1 MSICEQRWGQKEP
14 FCKGLVVSFGKA
26 TLIACIV
33 VAFSAC
39 DSSLPGTNIATT
51 TPGVASI
58 SVSSVVD
65 NQATVDW
72 NLTSSSLV
80 EQWRLYQN
88 DLLVCSGEPLAAVS
102 SADNSSYQTG
112 SCSVILKVGSNSFY
126 VQLCNSGSGSSSL
139 CSQSATEIIDYQEQ
153 TELGA
158 ISWQDF
164 PSSSTT
170 SENELY
176 LSWSKEEG
184 VNGDYWHIYQND
196 APACSGVLDYSETFG
211 GQSGGCNVTLALGAN
226 DFRAQLCQTQPVGI
240 ADNCVQSPVAII
252 TFDADPQRIL
262 ATAVIVELDE
272 SLPAGYDISISWSK
286 DTSNGSAG
294 EDWSLFNNG
303 IALCQGVITSADF
316 GASCLTQLSEG
327 DNQLQVRL
335 CTDAATYSGASCAY
349 SATVAVEGFDPE
361 PLAPGTLSITSS
373 IPAQVTD
380 APSLIVD
387 WEIASGNG
395 VSSWS
400 VAANAEQYCYNVDLE
415 QYYWGG
421 SCQIALEV
429 GVNSISVTGCNYG
442 YDNSES
448 CSTSLEV
455 STEYIVIPGTPELT
469 SSFPAST
476 YLSEHNLSWEL
487 VDGEAAD
494 YWLAVV
500 NDTSKCS
507 GDLLGQ
513 MPQSG
518 SCMVELD
525 SGVNAV
531 VARLCIG
538 NESGSAY
545 CSDSAAAQVELLASI
560 PAQPE
565 IGTSEQTIAD
575 DTILLEWSKS
585 SGDNGSYWSVDNSG
599 ESVSACS
606 GQPIRSSGSS
616 QSGDCYLPLAL
627 GANLV
632 SVHLCNNNAA
642 GTASCSTSES
652 ITISRVSAAPE
663 FTSATSASVAENN
676 NALFYTASVSDNDS
690 LIEQISFS
698 LSGADSYLFSID
710 SSGGLAFSNSADYE
724 SPQDINRDNIYQLSL
739 TATDETELYD
749 QLELSV
755 SVSNVNDIA
764 PEFTSAAFVSV
775 AENTIGVIHTIQASD
790 VEGDSL
796 SYALAG
802 ADFSHFS
809 LDSSSGE
816 LAIIA
821 PLDYESPLDATSANS
836 YELEINASDGINS
849 TIQAFTVN
857 LSDLNDETPQATS
870 PQSLALELSSI
881 SLGVTIYTVTASDAD
896 AGDQLSYSHSG
907 ADASHFSLDSRSG
920 DLRFI
925 VLPSGAASEPIDANG
940 DSVYELN
947 ISVRDLAL
955 NSSSFEL
962 SIAVADDVGHYP
974 QFDTAQASATIAEN
988 SSASFYT
995 ALAVD
1000 PEGEGVSYGLSGVDS
1015 SHFVID
1021 SSSGVLSP
1029 LAPLDYEKPLDSG
1042 SDNNYSLTI
1051 LASDPLGNQSQQAL
1065 DVLVSNVNDNAP
1077 SFSAD
1082 SASVTVAENIA
1093 TSVYSASGSASDADG
1108 DSLTYSLT
1116 GTDAGYFT
1124 IDPSSGAL
1132 AFAIVADYENPQDYN
1147 RDNTYDVIVIA
1158 SDASTSANQSL
1169 SVTVEDSNDNSP
1181 SFGFA
1186 ADLVSV
1192 LENGAL
1198 YVYTAR
1204 ATDADSGDQVVY
1216 ALAGTDASYFVL
1228 DPSSGALNSISP
1240 FDYEYP
1246 LDANAD
1252 NSYELE
1258 LIASDGTNDSA
1269 LALSVIVSNIN
1280 DNFPSFALES
1290 DSVSIA
1296 ENSSGTIY
1304 TAVATDLDGGTS
1316 LSYSLLGVDAS
1327 AFVIDSVSGALSFV
1341 NAPDFD
1347 NPADSNRDNH
1357 YELEIRASDGSYSA
1371 SLNLAVVVTDLN
1383 DIAPLFA
1390 SSADS
1395 VEFLENSTS
1404 IVYTANAT
1412 DADGDSVAYSLEGND
1427 VNYFSIDA
1435 ASGALSFRNPP
1446 DFENPGDQ
1454 DRDNHYQLDIAASDG
1469 VNSSSLALTVALQ
1482 DANDN
1487 SPSFAIAAESIP
1499 VPENSSGTIYTA
1511 AATDPDAIDSLSYSL
1526 SGTDSYQFS
1535 INATSGALAF
1545 LSPPDFEKPTDQG
1558 LDNHYQL
1565 NIEASDGSNSASL
1578 AFTVEI
1584 SDSNDNSPSF
1594 AASADTLDVAENST
1608 GIIYTAAASDADI
1621 SDAIIYSLAGSDA
1634 SHFTIG
1640 AASGALAFR
1649 NPPDFDQPSDQGGNN
1664 SYQIDIEASDGSNSA
1679 SLALTVAVT
1688 NLNDNSPSFAAASA
1702 AIQVAENSSGTIYT
1716 AQATDLDAADS
1727 LSYSLSGGDDYYQ
1740 FSINSTSGALSF
1752 FSSPDFEQPA
1762 DQNSDN
1768 HYQLEIEAS
1777 DGANS
1782 SRLALTVEV
1791 TNLNDNSPSFAR
1803 ESDALSVAENTTATV
1818 YTASATDLDGDILS
1832 YSLSGADAQYFA
1844 LDSSSG
1850 VLAFLAA
1857 PDFDQPTDQN
1867 GDNRYQ
1873 LEIRASDG
1881 ANSITLRL
1889 EVAVSD
1895 LNDELPQVTSVAS
1908 VVLDFSS
1915 IVLNATIYTVTATD
1929 LDSGDQLSYALGG
1942 ADAQHFSLDSSSGAL
1957 ALTQQPSL
1965 STPQDA
1971 DGNNRYDLQIT
1982 VSDLGGNSTLFD
1994 LEVRVAD
2001 DIGSPPAFASASAS
2015 VEFAENS
2022 TSIVYTAAATDI
2034 DNETLTYSIS
2044 GTDATLFTIGA
2055 SSGLLAFRSAP
2066 DYEQPADANGDNSY
2080 SLNLIATDP
2089 VGNQGQ
2095 QSLTVQVSNTNDN
2108 APVFNQSSSTIDFT
2122 ENDTSSIALSASD
2135 VDGDTLSYSLAGT
2148 DALAFNIDTSSG
2160 TIWFAR
2166 APDYDQPHD
2175 SNQDNVYEFVFSAS
2189 DGAQTSSQNIAIS
2202 ISNLNDEFPQVTSP
2216 ASLTID
2222 FSAISLNAPVYTLTA
2237 TDLDPGDQVSYV
2249 LGGADAGHFYLN
2261 AASGELSFGQQPS
2274 LSAPLDADG
2283 DNVYDL
2289 QITALDSAM
2298 NSTLFDLAITVVDDI
2313 GSPPAFS
2320 SASASVEF
2328 AENGTGIVYTAQA
2341 TDVDGEVLVYSLGG
2355 ADAALFTL
2363 NSSSGDLSFRN
2374 PPDYEQPQDVN
2385 SDNSYSLTFT
2395 ATDPVGNQGQQ
2406 SLAVQV
2412 GNVNDNAPLFNLSA
2426 STIAFLENNTSA
2438 LDLGA
2443 SDADGDALSYYLSGA
2458 DAGAFNL
2465 DSGAGTV
2472 GFKSTPDYEQP
2483 HDGNRDNA
2491 YDIELS
2497 VSDGAYTAS
2506 QSFSIAVGN
2515 ANDNAPIFNISV
2527 STLTIAENDTSI
2539 IDASAS
2545 DADGDALAYSLSG
2558 SDAGAFSIDEGSGA
2572 LAFLLAPDY
2581 ENPRD
2586 RDRDNLYELVL
2597 NASDGS
2603 QVATH
2608 DLNISVSNISDSVPS
2623 FASNSDSITV
2633 TEHSSGVIYS
2643 AQASD
2648 PDGDSLSYGLGGA
2661 DVAAF
2666 TIDAASGAL
2675 AFASDPDF
2683 ESPSDQ
2689 NSDNTYELSISA
2701 SDGTSSASLA
2711 LTVQVEDINDNS
2723 PRFAQSS
2730 ESLAVAENSSGTIYT
2745 ATATDLDA
2753 GSVLSYSLSGADS
2766 SPLQIDASSGALAFR
2781 SSPDYEAPQDSNQ
2794 DNLYQI
2800 VVEAS
2805 DGVNTGSQDLAISVS
2820 DSNDEA
2826 PQFTSLGSQAVN
2838 YTAVQV
2844 GDIIYTAQA
2853 VDLDAGDQ
2861 ITYALTGAD
2870 ASSFSF
2876 DATSGAL
2883 AFAQLPSLAEF
2894 QSSNGGIAY
2903 ALTITAT
2910 DLASNSS
2917 VLDLTIN
2924 LVDDTGSAPEFT
2936 QASANVTVD
2945 ENVVGFIYQAAASDA
2960 DGDPI
2965 AYSLE
2970 GTDAAAFIID
2980 SSSGELRF
2988 TSPPDYEQALDAG
3001 ANNVYEFSIIATD
3014 SPVGNQAQQSLNIT
3028 VTNLNDNPPIFSHA
3042 TTSAISVEENT
3053 PASTTIYDANASDA
3067 DGATITYTI
3076 SGDDAALFAIA
3087 STSGVLS
3094 FKQAP
3099 DYEDR
3104 QDANQDNVYELS
3116 LEASDGET
3124 SASVALQIT
3133 VTDVNE
3139 APVLSANISW
3149 SKVEENYAQDIYQV
3163 SATDPDYDTLTFAI
3177 IGGADANTLELTN
3190 TKYGYIRF
3198 ISPPNYEQPD
3208 DADQNS
3214 IYHYSVSVSD
3224 GVHTVTED
3232 FELEVYDIND
3242 APSFASSSA
3251 ARLTAENNTS
3261 FVYQLDISDEDQ
3273 DPLNY
3278 SLSGA
3283 DSAEFSLDFTTLE
3296 LSFNSAP
3303 DYEGPQDSDQ
3313 DNVYELSV
3321 TAADAEYS
3329 DSQAI
3334 TISVSDLNDEVPQFT
3349 SASSLALDFTSI
3361 VVGATIYTAAS
3372 SDADAGDSVTYGLS
3386 GADEQHF
3393 SFNTSS
3399 GALAFAQAPSLSAPQ
3414 DADGDNV
3421 YQITIT
3427 ATDSANNSSQLA
3439 LSVSVL
3445 DDIGKPPEFTQTS
3458 ASITVDENSAGVVY
3472 QEPASDPDGDT
3483 VVYSI
3488 EGVDSGFFGINSSSA
3503 ALSFISAPDYE
3514 QPEDSGLDNTYEL
3527 SIIATDPVG
3536 NQGQQSLAIAI
3547 NNLND
3552 NAPQFNLSSTT
3563 FSITE
3568 GETSVVTITA
3578 QDADGDDLSYDLEAS
3593 ADVAYFSLD
3602 PSSGTLALQS
3612 AADFENPQDSD
3623 QDNNYQVSLS
3633 AFDGSQRT
3641 SIDLQVTVTDI
3652 NDYPVFSPSQITLSV
3667 NENDTS
3673 VIHNF
3678 QASDQDNDPLTYV
3691 ISPYDHDAQYLSVD
3705 TTSGAMSF
3713 ISAADYEQPLDSNQ
3727 DNQYYFYVSAYDS
3740 SGVFDNQDVY
3750 LNVVNVNEAPAFAST
3765 SVSLSVAENDS
3776 SFTHVV
3782 EAAIDPDADE
3792 ILSYQLGGTDQS
3804 AFNFDPDTRELSF
3817 KANPDYELPA
3827 DHDGDNLYQIDI
3839 TATDSDYSTTQ
3850 AITISVSNSNDEL
3863 PQFTSA
3869 SSQSIEFTTIVVGTT
3884 IYTVT
3889 TSDADSGDQATYT
3902 LSGADASHF
3911 SLDAT
3916 SGALAFTQSPSLDSP
3931 RDADNNNIYELTIT
3945 ATDQGNNSNQLALS
3959 VVVTDAIGKPPAF
3972 AELDVS
3978 LSVDEGSSGVIYT
3991 ATASDPDGDSLVYAI
4006 SGTDSAQFSID
4017 PSSGALSF
4025 VLAPDYEQPADDG
4038 GNNIYQLSV
4047 SAEDPVGNQGL
4058 QSLEISITNLND
4070 NSPQFDLT
4078 ANSFT
4083 IAENTSAVANLA
4095 ASDADGDPLT
4105 FSLVASDDSSLF
4117 SLDPDSGALAF
4128 ISAPDFETAQDS
4140 NTDNTYELE
4149 LSVFDGSHTTT
4160 QEITITVTD
4169 VNEAPSFPAATLAL
4183 SVDENNAAVF
4193 YTADASDPENDSLT
4207 FSISGADQS
4216 DFEIDSYDGE
4226 LQFDHQPDYE
4236 APRNTNNTY
4245 YVSVSASDGEYSASV
4260 DLTVTVVDVNEAP
4273 EYAQGA
4279 SQSLQTDENSAA
4291 AIGVDV
4297 ATDPEQDSLVHSISG
4312 DDAGAFSI
4320 NSVSGN
4326 LTYLAPLDYEQ
4337 PQDFDGDNS
4346 YEFSVSASDGQYT
4359 TSLDVTLQITDIDDA
4374 SPQFTSASSQTV
4386 DYTSAQVGAIIYTV
4400 SATDPDSDD
4409 DQISYALS
4417 GIDSSHFSFNTSS
4430 GELAFAQAPS
4440 LESPQD
4446 DNGDN
4451 SYELVI
4457 TATDPV
4463 SNSDDLDL
4471 SIKVVDDTGSAPT
4484 FTQASASINVDEN
4497 SASTIYTAQATDA
4510 DPGDNLSY
4518 SISGTDFSLFAI
4530 EPSSGELAFNTAPD
4544 FESPSDNGKDNTY
4557 DLAITATDTIGKQAS
4572 QDLAITILNLND
4584 NPPQFVL
4591 SANSFDVAEN
4601 TTAITTVAAN
4611 DVDGDDLTFSLTN
4624 STDASFFSLD
4634 SSSGVLAFTSAPDFE
4649 TAQDSNTD
4657 NTYELELSVFDG
4669 AHTTTQSISVKVT
4682 NVDEAPSFTATNQ
4695 NPSVSENT
4703 SGSFYTASA
4712 SDPEQA
4718 TLTYSTNGA
4727 DAGLFDLDSASGEL
4741 AFKTPPD
4748 YESPADQGADNTYQ
4762 LTITVSDGANQVSQS
4777 LAITVTN
4784 VNEAPAF
4791 ASASVNLNTDEND
4804 ASFTHI
4810 VEAATDPDQGE
4821 TLTYQLSGDDA
4832 NDFNFDTSTRSLSFA
4847 NTPDFENPADQGAN
4861 NVYQVTI
4868 TAADAEY
4875 SASQDITI
4883 AVADLNDETPQFTSA
4898 SSLVLDYTS
4907 VAVDTIIY
4915 TVQATDA
4922 DAGDQITYTLS
4933 GTDQQHFSFAAS
4945 SGELAF
4951 SELPSLENPKDADND
4966 NVYQLS
4972 IAATDLGANSTDL
4985 ALSISVV
4992 DDTGSAPTFTQVSVS
5007 INVDENSA
5015 SSVYTAQASDVDP
5028 GDTLTYSI
5036 AGIDA
5041 DLFTIDP
5048 SSGELAFNTAPDYEN
5063 PSDSGADNTYELSIT
5078 ANDTIG
5084 KQASQDLTITI
5095 LNLNDNTPQFDLS
5108 ANSFDVAENTT
5119 AITTVAANDVDGDDL
5134 TFSLTNSTDASFF
5147 SLDSTNGALTFAS
5160 APDFETAQDSNSD
5173 NTYELELSVFDGAHT
5188 TTQSISVKV
5197 TNVDEAPSFTATN
5210 QNPSVSENTS
5220 GSFYTA
5226 SASDPEQATLTYST
5240 NGADAGLFDL
5250 DSASGELAFKT
5261 PPDYESPADQGAD
5274 NTYQLTITVSDG
5286 ANQVSQSLAI
5296 TVTNVNEAPA
5306 FASASVNL
5314 NTDENDASFTH
5325 IVEAAT
5331 DPDQGETLTYQLSGD
5346 DAADFNFDA
5355 STRVLSFKATPDFE
5369 NPADQNTNNA
5379 YQIDII
5385 ASDGDLEATQAITIT
5400 VTNVEESPYF
5410 HSTTD
5415 HVEITEDPATEGTA
5429 SPVLAL
5435 SIQAADDED
5444 DFAGTSLNFVISGG
5458 ADSDKFSLTAIGANS
5473 ANLSFIAS
5481 PDFDNPHDSNLD
5493 SNYSLTI
5500 EVADS
5505 SGDQA
5510 QHDLIVQVL
5519 GVNDETPQL
5528 SSSANADVN
5537 ENSTA
5542 VFYIATATDADRSD
5556 WSDPDSSKHYQPNLD
5571 SITFSLDTTSYPDS
5585 SLFSIN
5591 SSSGELQAT
5600 SGLDYENPL
5609 SSAQSNYYTVG
5620 IEVADSAANSS
5631 VNVIT
5636 VTVIDDPDEPEPV
5649 ASSGPQIPW
5658 FYSDVSVGE
5667 SIDIPWVIYSG
5678 DGAIS
5683 WSMLVNGTTVCS
5695 ESASI
5700 SAPAT
5705 SGVCSVSS
5713 SYLKSGTNLNTAAVS
5728 VTYSDGSSEL
5738 SEEVSFAY
5746 AVSATTS
5753 RYPTPTASVSDGIAA
5768 CQNVDIGDEVSATS
5782 NTDCWNF
5789 LLGNDDFGG
5798 PYDEVPSYLTTNYGR
5813 GFDVIAYY
5821 GDWSIY
5827 DRNFQPA
5834 DMPVNLLSTALY
5846 SFIMLDGDIPATQ
5859 AANAD
5864 EKECEDCSFS
5874 GAVDFADYY
5883 SAIHKA
5889 YSLPDDPLAT
5899 DKWLGTEGVGD
5910 GYVAYGS
5917 GIGEHWTDD
5926 SAYKGNGI
5934 FKQFWLLKQKF
5945 PHFKTCISVGGWSF
5959 SRPFPLIASDSTKL
5973 ATFVESITDMAV
5985 KYHFDC
5991 IDIDWEFPGKAG
6003 GDYVNNNSAVVYD
6016 YDGDGKTPF
6025 ITPTA
6030 ADAGY
6035 FVNLISALRAELD
6048 SRSEASHIEINSA
6061 VYTSEDGMAL
6071 MDYNAF
6077 AGNLDGIHMMTY
6089 DYYGA
6094 WDAHTGL
6101 QAALYANSDPVHSE
6115 VSVLHGDVYN
6125 NKHNIASAMARA
6137 VNNAIDNGFGSNHD
6151 IRRKIVPGLA
6161 FYGRN
6166 YSGVSTTPVPGKY
6179 MVLANSAAEQLSWEQ
6194 GNLNYI
6200 QIEGYYE
6207 DGATMSGNS
6216 AYDAGG
6222 YSTAGRS
6229 WTYRWDSESMAPF
6242 LYDASTG
6249 SFIGYTDPR
6258 AIFYQTCHAARENS
6272 KGVMFWEMTQ
6282 ESADFHLVQAI
6293 HTAIRGD
6300 TMTQYAD
6307 QPHCDDIIDRDTTS
6321 NNDDD
6326 DNGGDTGGGNDD
6338 DGGDTG
6344 GGDTGGDTSSG
6355 TSGLQELEDLGYFT
6369 ETVFNSLFYNTTL
6382 NQGSSTDGACTG
6394 YSFFN
6399 NWLDL
6404 KEAATYYPDFAAE
6417 GSMEDR
6423 LRELA
6428 AFLANTS
6435 HETTGAWQ
6443 TYALDPALGA
6453 RYHYGYCFKEEVG
6466 CENQTSC
6473 TQYCDSA
6480 NTEYGY
6486 ACSLGTTYHGRGPI
6500 QFTWNYN
6507 YGPMSEVLYGNNNY
6521 TLLENPS
6528 ILVTD
6533 AVISYR
6539 SALWFWMTVQAPKPS
6554 AHDVMIGNYSA
6565 EASKNRYPG
6574 FGMTI
6579 NIINGGLECGT
6590 DDFAEAK
6597 NKNRLGF
6604 YLAYLKVLGD
6614 AYGSDIAPWVTE
6626 SSTSTTYGATPA
6638 NYSAFDL
6645 NEADLISRYSDV
6657 ETYLSCK
6664 NMEHY

>member
-1 MSICEQRWGQKEP
+1 M
-14 FCKGLVVSFGKA
+14 SFGKA

-262 ATAVIVELDE
+262 ATAVIAELDE

-500 NDTSKCS
+500 NDSSKCS

-739 TATDETELYD
+739 IATDETELYD
-749 QLELSV
+749 QLELNV

-764 PEFTSAAFVSV
+764 PEFTSAASVSV
-775 AENTIGVIHTIQASD
+775 AENTTGVIHTIQASD

-802 ADFSHFS
+802 ADSSHFS

-1290 DSVSIA
+1290 DSVSVA

-1371 SLNLAVVVTDLN
+1371 SLNLAVVVSDLN

-1608 GIIYTAAASDADI
+1608 GIIYTAVASDADI
-1621 SDAIIYSLAGSDA
+1621 SDTITYSLAGSDA

-2261 AASGELSFGQQPS
+2261 AASGELSFAQQPS

-2443 SDADGDALSYYLSGA
+2443 SDADGDILSYYLSGA

-2465 DSGAGTV
+2465 DGGAGAV

-2483 HDGNRDNA
+2483 HDGNRDNT

-2497 VSDGAYTAS
+2497 VSDGANTAS
-2506 QSFSIAVGN
+2506 QSFSIAVAN
-2515 ANDNAPIFNISV
+2515 ANDNAPIFNISL
-2527 STLTIAENDTSI
+2527 STLTIAENDTSV

-2558 SDAGAFSIDEGSGA
+2558 SDASAFSIDAGSGA

-2623 FASNSDSITV
+2623 FASSSDLTTV

-2648 PDGDSLSYGLGGA
+2648 PDGDSLSYGIGGSDA
-2661 DVAAF
+2661 VAF
-2666 TIDAASGAL
+2666 SIDAASGAL

-2870 ASSFSF
+2870 ASSFTF

-2883 AFAQLPSLAEF
+2883 AFAQLPSLTEF

-2903 ALTITAT
+2903 ALTITAA

-2945 ENVVGFIYQAAASDA
+2945 ENVVGVIYQAAASDV

-2965 AYSLE
+2965 AYSLD
-2970 GTDAAAFIID
+2970 GADAAAFIID
-2980 SSSGELRF
+2980 SSSGELTF
-2988 TSPPDYEQALDAG
+2988 KSSPDHELPADDDS
-3001 ANNVYEFSIIATD
+3001 NNVYELTIIATD

-3028 VTNLNDNPPIFSHA
+3028 VTNLNDNPPTFSHA
-3042 TTSAISVEENT
+3042 TTSAISVAENT

-3087 STSGVLS
+3087 ATSGVLA

-3104 QDANQDNVYELS
+3104 QDADLDNVYQLS
-3116 LEASDGET
+3116 LEASDGES

-3163 SATDPDYDTLTFAI
+3163 SATDPDRDTLTFAI
-3177 IGGADANTLELTN
+3177 IGGADANTLELTSIE
-3190 TKYGYIRF
+3190 YGFIRF
-3198 ISPPNYEQPD
+3198 ISPPNYEQPH

-3232 FELEVYDIND
+3232 FDLEVYDIND

-3261 FVYQLDISDEDQ
+3261 FGYKLDISDEDQ

-3283 DSAEFSLDFTTLE
+3283 DSAEFSLNFTTLE

-3329 DSQAI
+3329 ASQAI
-3334 TISVSDLNDEVPQFT
+3334 TISVSDLNDEAPQFT

-3361 VVGATIYTAAS
+3361 VVGTTIYTAQAT
-3372 SDADAGDSVTYGLS
+3372 DADAGDSVAYALS

-3393 SFNTSS
+3393 SFNASS

-3414 DADGDNV
+3414 DADGDNI

-3439 LSVSVL
+3439 FSVSVL
-3445 DDIGKPPEFTQTS
+3445 DDIGKPPEFTSSS

-3488 EGVDSGFFGINSSSA
+3488 EGVDSGFFSIDSSSA
-3503 ALSFISAPDYE
+3503 ALSFIVAPDYE
-3514 QPEDSGLDNTYEL
+3514 QPGDSGLDNTYEL
-3527 SIIATDPVG
+3527 AIIATDPVG

-3578 QDADGDDLSYDLEAS
+3578 QDADGDTLSYDLEAS

-3691 ISPYDHDAQYLSVD
+3691 ISPHDHDAQYLSVD

-3713 ISAADYEQPLDSNQ
+3713 ISAADYEDPLDSNL

-3740 SGVFDNQDVY
+3740 SGVYDNQDVY
-3750 LNVVNVNEAPAFAST
+3750 LNVVNVNEAPAFTSP
-3765 SVSLSVAENDS
+3765 SVSLSVAENDL
-3776 SFTHVV
+3776 SFVHVV
-3782 EAAIDPDADE
+3782 DAAIDPDQGE
-3792 ILSYQLGGTDQS
+3792 TLSYQLSGTDQS
-3804 AFNFDPDTRELSF
+3804 AFNFDPDTLELSF
-3817 KANPDYELPA
+3817 KANPDYELPT
-3827 DHDGDNLYQIDI
+3827 DHDGDNFYQVDI
-3839 TATDSDYSTTQ
+3839 TASDSDYSTTQ
-3850 AITISVSNSNDEL
+3850 AITISVSNSNDEA

-3869 SSQSIEFTTIVVGTT
+3869 SSQSIEFTTIVVGAT

-3911 SLDAT
+3911 NLDAT

-3991 ATASDPDGDSLVYAI
+3991 AAASDPDGDSLVYAI

-4117 SLDPDSGALAF
+4117 SLDPDSGALTF

-4149 LSVFDGSHTTT
+4149 LSVDDGSHTTT

-4216 DFEIDSYDGE
+4216 DFEIDSSSGA

-4236 APRNTNNTY
+4236 APRNANNVY

-4273 EYAQGA
+4273 EYDQGS
-4279 SQSLQTDENSAA
+4279 SQSLQVDENSAA

-4297 ATDPEQDSLVHSISG
+4297 ATDPEQDSLVHSIAG
-4312 DDAGAFSI
+4312 ADAGVFSI

-4326 LTYLAPLDYEQ
+4326 VTYLAPLDYEQ
-4337 PQDFDGDNS
+4337 PQDFDGDNR
-4346 YEFSVSASDGQYT
+4346 YEFSVSATDGEFT

-4386 DYTSAQVGAIIYTV
+4386 DYTSAQVGATIYTV

-4518 SISGTDFSLFAI
+4518 SISGTDSSLFAI

-4741 AFKTPPD
+4741 SFKTPPD
-4748 YESPADQGADNTYQ
+4748 FETPGDSGADNVYN
-4762 LTITVSDGANQVSQS
+4762 LTITAADAANQVSQS

-4784 VNEAPAF
+4784 VNEAPSF
-4791 ASASVNLNTDEND
+4791 ASASVNLDIDEND
-4804 ASFTHI
+4804 ASFTH
-4810 VEAATDPDQGE
+4810 T
-4821 TLTYQLSGDDA
+4821 
-4832 NDFNFDTSTRSLSFA
+4832 
-4847 NTPDFENPADQGAN
+4847 
-4861 NVYQVTI
+4861 
-4868 TAADAEY
+4868 
-4875 SASQDITI
+4875 
-4883 AVADLNDETPQFTSA
+4883 
-4898 SSLVLDYTS
+4898 
-4907 VAVDTIIY
+4907 
-4915 TVQATDA
+4915 
-4922 DAGDQITYTLS
+4922 
-4933 GTDQQHFSFAAS
+4933 
-4945 SGELAF
+4945 
-4951 SELPSLENPKDADND
+4951 
-4966 NVYQLS
+4966 
-4972 IAATDLGANSTDL
+4972 
-4985 ALSISVV
+4985 
-4992 DDTGSAPTFTQVSVS
+4992 
-5007 INVDENSA
+5007 
-5015 SSVYTAQASDVDP
+5015 
-5028 GDTLTYSI
+5028 
-5036 AGIDA
+5036 
-5041 DLFTIDP
+5041 
-5048 SSGELAFNTAPDYEN
+5048 
-5063 PSDSGADNTYELSIT
+5063 
-5078 ANDTIG
+5078 
-5084 KQASQDLTITI
+5084 
-5095 LNLNDNTPQFDLS
+5095 
-5108 ANSFDVAENTT
+5108 
-5119 AITTVAANDVDGDDL
+5119 
-5134 TFSLTNSTDASFF
+5134 
-5147 SLDSTNGALTFAS
+5147 
-5160 APDFETAQDSNSD
+5160 
-5173 NTYELELSVFDGAHT
+5173 
-5188 TTQSISVKV
+5188 
-5197 TNVDEAPSFTATN
+5197 
-5210 QNPSVSENTS
+5210 
-5220 GSFYTA
+5220 
-5226 SASDPEQATLTYST
+5226 
-5240 NGADAGLFDL
+5240 
-5250 DSASGELAFKT
+5250 
-5261 PPDYESPADQGAD
+5261 
-5274 NTYQLTITVSDG
+5274 
-5286 ANQVSQSLAI
+5286 
-5296 TVTNVNEAPA
+5296 
-5306 FASASVNL
+5306 
-5314 NTDENDASFTH
+5314 
-5325 IVEAAT
+5325 VEAAT

-5400 VTNVEESPYF
+5400 VTNVEEAPYF

-5415 HVEITEDPATEGTA
+5415 HIEITEDPATEGLA
-5429 SPVLAL
+5429 SPILAL
-5435 SIQAADDED
+5435 TIQAADDED
-5444 DFAGTSLNFVISGG
+5444 DSASTSLNFVISGG
-5458 ADSDKFSLTAIGANS
+5458 ADSDKFSLTAVNNNS
-5473 ANLSFIAS
+5473 ANLSFVTS
-5481 PDFDNPHDSNLD
+5481 PDFDNPHDANLD

-5500 EVADS
+5500 QVTDS
-5505 SGDQA
+5505 SGAQA

-5528 SSSANADVN
+5528 SSGANADVT

-5542 VFYIATATDADRSD
+5542 IFYVASTTDADRSD
-5556 WSDPDSSKHYQPNLD
+5556 WSDSDSSKHYQPNLD
-5571 SITFSLDTTSYPDS
+5571 SITFSLDTNGYPDS
-5585 SLFSIN
+5585 SFFSIN
-5591 SSSGELQAT
+5591 SSSGDLQAT
-5600 SGLDYENPL
+5600 SGLDYETPQ
-5609 SSAQSNYYTVG
+5609 SSAQSNNYTVG
-5620 IEVADSAANSS
+5620 IKVADQAGNSS
-5631 VNVIT
+5631 TSPVTI
-5636 VTVIDDPDEPEPV
+5636 TVIDDPNEPEPV

-5658 FYSDVSVGE
+5658 FYSDVAVGE

-5678 DGAIS
+5678 DGAIA

-5700 SAPAT
+5700 SDPVT

-5713 SYLKSGTNLNTAAVS
+5713 SYLKSGTNLNAAAVS
-5728 VTYSDGSSEL
+5728 VTYSDSSSES
-5738 SEEVSFAY
+5738 SEQVSFAY

-5782 NTDCWNF
+5782 NVDCWNF

-5798 PYDEVPSYLTTNYGR
+5798 PYDEVPSYLTANYGR

-5827 DRNFQPA
+5827 ERGFQPA
-5834 DMPVNLLSTALY
+5834 HMPINLLSTALY

-5910 GYVAYGS
+5910 GYVAYGT

-6222 YSTAGRS
+6222 YNTAGRS

-6307 QPHCDDIIDRDTTS
+6307 QPHCDDIIDRDTAS

-6507 YGPMSEVLYGNNNY
+6507 YGAMSEVLYGNNNY

-6614 AYGSDIAPWVTE
+6614 AYGSEIAPWVTE
-6626 SSTSTTYGATPA
+6626 SSTSITYGSTPA
-6638 NYSAFDL
+6638 TYSAFDL
-6645 NEADLISRYSDV
+6645 NEADLISRYTDV